1 MNKFE
6 RFLIT
11 ACFIEL
17 FVGGGGHFIDV
28 GTFSLR
34 QIIFILIL
42 VTYGL
47 RIIFTK
53 GILDPK
59 INKFI
64 SFNIGS
70 IGIYLLLFWCLVS
83 SVIGV
88 VQGNPFSI
96 IFTDFFRISY
106 LLMYFPL
113 AYYFTEG
120 YIKKEFIIRLLLWSG
135 FAVAI
140 LTVSIDIC
148 GKFIFKDH
156 FLDFYNFI
164 NSVFGDD
171 MFFRPSRGVFY
182 KSHLYVLFAVL
193 ISIQS
198 VFRNRG
204 RALEAATIILGLAS
218 IIFSETRGLIYALM
232 LGVIA
237 ITVVDYAHVS
247 RFAKGFAHKIKVLG
261 SKEFIP
267 KLIICV
273 SLVFLTPYLSKSMT
287 TARFTEETKQVTPS
301 KNNVEKEKPVERDE
315 STNYRVML
323 FQESGEILSSSPATL
338 LFGAGYGTQIG
349 PAKQVIEMSGL
360 DILVEQGV
368 IGLGIWI
375 FVCIIAFINYFRV
388 YRLGA
393 QLNDIDCSIIA
404 CMIAIGFLTNVNPFI
419 NNPIGI
425 GFLVFG
431 IICSQIRLNEVK
443 QSNANAVAI

>member
-6 RFLIT
+6 RFLLT

-17 FVGGGGHFIDV
+17 FVGGGGRFLEV
-28 GTFSLR
+28 GPFSLR

-53 GILDPK
+53 GLLDPK

-83 SVIGV
+83 SVIGLAH
-88 VQGNPFSI
+88 GNAFST

-106 LLMYFPL
+106 LLMYFPI

-120 YIKKEFIIRLLLWSG
+120 FMKKELIFRILLWSG
-135 FAVAI
+135 LAVAI

-148 GKFIFKDH
+148 GKFIFKDN

-164 NSVFGDD
+164 NNVFSND

-198 VFRNRG
+198 IYRKKAGF
-204 RALEAATIILGLAS
+204 LEAAMVLLGLVS
-218 IIFSETRGLIYALM
+218 IVFSETRGLIYALM
-232 LGVIA
+232 FGVVALTI
-237 ITVVDYAHVS
+237 VDFVHVS
-247 RFAKGFAHKIKVLG
+247 RFVKGVANKAKVLG
-261 SKEFIP
+261 SKEFVP
-267 KLIICV
+267 KLVICV
-273 SLVFLTPYLSKSMT
+273 SLVFLTPYLSKSMVM
-287 TARFTEETKQVTPS
+287 ARFTEDTKQVTPS
-301 KNNVEKEKPVERDE
+301 QHNQDKEDPVERDE

-323 FQESGEILSSSPATL
+323 LQESRDIVTSSPATFM
-338 LFGAGYGTQIG
+338 FGAGYGTKIG
-349 PAKQVIEMSGL
+349 PAEQVIEISGV
-360 DILVEQGV
+360 DILVEQGL

-375 FVCIIAFINYFRV
+375 FVCLIIYINYFKI

-393 QLNDIDCSIIA
+393 ELTDIDCSIIA
-404 CMIAIGFLTNVNPFI
+404 CMTAIGFLTNVNPFI

-425 GFLVFG
+425 GFLVFA
-431 IICSQIRLNEVK
+431 IVCSQVRLNEVR
-443 QSNANAVAI
+443 QSLPQ